1 MSNVQEQEQESVSE
15 QIIALEDARL
25 QISDLVQLQ
34 TCTGGRDV
42 RYSVRLIGL
51 AKGGSILVTTPK
63 EDGKYLLIREG
74 QAFVLRAFSG
84 KNAYAFAT
92 QVIKSTSTPYPYLHL
107 AYPREIRSL
116 VVRKGAR
123 ASVNLVCAITRC
135 DDRPTQAA
143 GVLLNISVGGA
154 LLATKTPVAEKDQ
167 RLQIKFKV
175 KVNGIEAFLEIDAI
189 VRIVNIDR
197 SGETSTPFQYGI
209 QFADVPPEQS
219 VPLLAFVYQELLA
232 QSHGH

>member
-1 MSNVQEQEQESVSE
+1 MSKVQDREQENVSE
-15 QIIALEDARL
+15 QIIALEEARL
-25 QISDLVQLQ
+25 QINDLVQLQ
-34 TCTGGRDV
+34 TCSGGKDA

-51 AKGGSILVTTPK
+51 LKGGSILVTTPK

-92 QVIKSTSTPYPYLHL
+92 QLIRSTSSPYPYLHL
-107 AYPREIRSL
+107 AYPREVRSL

-123 ASVNLVCAITRC
+123 ADTNIVCAITRC
-135 DDRPTQAA
+135 DDRPIQTA
-143 GVLLNISVGGA
+143 GVLLNISIGGA

-175 KVNGIEAFLEIDAI
+175 KVNGIEAYLEIEAI
-189 VRIVNIDR
+189 VRILNIDR
-197 SGETSTPFQYGI
+197 SGETGTPFQHGL
-209 QFADVPPEQS
+209 QFADIPPEQS

-232 QSHGH
+232 QSQGH